1 MAQKLSKKYT
11 LSINGLITVCDDG
24 NIVVSVEDTGDFNLS
39 HLMSDFNDKVCKIS
53 VSYDEELGS
62 EE

>member
-11 LSINGLITVCDDG
+11 LNINGLVAVCDDG
-24 NIVVSVEDTGDFNLS
+24 NIVVSIEDNGDFNLA
-39 HLMSDFNDKVCKIS
+39 HLMDDFNDKVCKIS
-53 VSYDEELGS
+53 VSYDEELGT

>member
-24 NIVVSVEDTGDFNLS
+24 NIDSASLY
-39 HLMSDFNDKVCKIS
+39 NDRECLKTI
-53 VSYDEELGS
+53 L
-62 EE
+62 

>member
-39 HLMSDFNDKVCKIS
+39 HLMSDFDNKVCTP
-53 VSYDEELGS
+53 LCN
-62 EE
+62 

>member
-11 LSINGLITVCDDG
+11 LSINGLISVLDDG
-24 NIVVSVEDTGDFNLS
+24 NIIVSVEDNGDFNLA
-39 HLMSDFNDKVCKIS
+39 HLMDDFNDKVCKIS
-53 VSYDEELGS
+53 VSYDEELGA

>member
-11 LSINGLITVCDDG
+11 LSINGLISVLDDG
-24 NIVVSVEDTGDFNLS
+24 NIIVSVEDNGDFNLA
-39 HLMSDFNDKVCKIS
+39 HLMDDFDDRVCKIS
-53 VSYDEELGS
+53 VSYDEELGA